1 MHAPLIQQQPIET
14 RLLGAD
20 ADFALVSALVPKLAN
35 SLLVQLFRCPLGE
48 SHSMS
53 LYAVYREGGMT
64 FDAIVGFDAGM
75 PSGPLADLLE
85 AFVRGGTFRRA
96 VLTPLRQAVE
106 KHFAR

>member
-14 RLLGAD
+14 RLLAED

-48 SHSMS
+48 AHPMS

-75 PSGPLADLLE
+75 PAGPLADLLE
-85 AFVRGGTFRRA
+85 AFVRSSTFRRA
-96 VLTPLRQAVE
+96 VLKPLRQAVE
-106 KHFAR
+106 KHFER